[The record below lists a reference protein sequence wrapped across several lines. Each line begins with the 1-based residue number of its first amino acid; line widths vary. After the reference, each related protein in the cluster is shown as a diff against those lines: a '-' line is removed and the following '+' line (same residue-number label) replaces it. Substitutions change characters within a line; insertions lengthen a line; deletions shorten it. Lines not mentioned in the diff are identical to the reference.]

1 VRENRLGLSPGGS
14 CDFIRRWLELG
25 IQTYASL
32 RRQSADEVFAFLERR
47 ADA

>member
-1 VRENRLGLSPGGS
+1 LAPGGS

-25 IQTYASL
+25 IQAYATL
-32 RRQSADEVFAFLERR
+32 RRGAADEVFAFLERR